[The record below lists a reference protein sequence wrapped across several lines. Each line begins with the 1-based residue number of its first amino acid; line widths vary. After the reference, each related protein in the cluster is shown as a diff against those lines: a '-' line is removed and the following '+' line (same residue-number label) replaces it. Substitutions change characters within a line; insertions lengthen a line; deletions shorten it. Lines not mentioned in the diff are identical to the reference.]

1 MYQPASIFVSPAT
14 AAKPPPRC
22 RQAEERSRQYEEET
36 SVIMK
41 TEELRRCT
49 RNAKKEEKTTSIKTG
64 KTCEA
69 VRAGQKYIKLYV
81 Q

>member
-22 RQAEERSRQYEEET
+22 RQCEQSSRQYDEEL

-41 TEELRRCT
+41 TEELRGGQRRKVKREAEISIIT
-49 RNAKKEEKTTSIKTG
+49 GQSAKPLEQEKHQI
-64 KTCEA
+64 
-69 VRAGQKYIKLYV
+69 
-81 Q
+81 